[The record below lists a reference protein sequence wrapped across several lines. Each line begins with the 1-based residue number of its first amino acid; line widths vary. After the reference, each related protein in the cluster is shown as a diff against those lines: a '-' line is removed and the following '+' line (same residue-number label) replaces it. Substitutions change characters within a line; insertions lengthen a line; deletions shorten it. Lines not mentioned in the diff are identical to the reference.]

1 MNALARISDFIDRG
15 NERLG
20 RFVCWLTLAM
30 VLIASYNALA
40 RYIGKYAGH
49 NLTSNALV
57 ETQWYLFSIVFLL
70 GAAYALKHDA
80 HVRVD
85 VLYDR
90 LGARS
95 RAWINLV
102 GAVVFLV
109 PFCILCIWTS
119 WRPVASSWAILET
132 SPDPGGLPRYPIKTL
147 IPVAFVLI
155 VIQGVSE
162 IIKAALILRG
172 DEAAPATD
180 REVDAL

>member
-1 MNALARISDFIDRG
+1 MNILVRISECIDRAS
-15 NERLG
+15 ERIG

-57 ETQWYLFSIVFLL
+57 EAQWYLFSIVFLL
-70 GAAYALKHDA
+70 GAAYALKHNA

-90 LGARS
+90 LGPRP
-95 RAWINLV
+95 RAWINLA

-109 PFCILCIWTS
+109 PFCVLCIWTS
-119 WRPVASSWAILET
+119 WRTVASSWAIFET

-147 IPVAFVLI
+147 IPIAFVLV

-162 IIKAALILRG
+162 IIKAVLVLRG
-172 DEAAPATD
+172 AEGVPEAE
-180 REVDAL
+180 REVDTL